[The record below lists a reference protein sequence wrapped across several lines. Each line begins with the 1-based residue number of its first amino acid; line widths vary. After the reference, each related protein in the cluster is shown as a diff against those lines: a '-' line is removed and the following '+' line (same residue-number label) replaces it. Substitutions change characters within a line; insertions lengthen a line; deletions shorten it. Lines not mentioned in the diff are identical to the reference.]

1 MKSAADMFCNSAQI
15 EAVVFEAFEIS
26 PPSAEVLASEGALIC
41 DFPDCSA
48 QIPLLEF
55 QKPSFQ
61 HALADFLEKGS
72 MEPLRCFQ
80 AFVTKSQTPIVEP
93 RDTGSPR
100 LITHLLIPLLESI
113 GSSVDESVPRLKK
126 RVRDDASIEAAELP
140 WRRLPLWM
148 AIRVSIQRQLQLLL
162 GSEVGRV
169 YYKFLI
175 ITVLVELLRDCPGE
189 LAPELTMM
197 LQAKVCRRLA
207 KLEQQKN
214 RSLEVHS
221 KLSDTTAAFF
231 EESIKQVTQLVSL
244 AWEKFKRDTTRPVPL
259 LPARADGQAQ
269 FLSLPNS
276 ESYLQSVLHLYR
288 AQKRTL
294 PSLQLPSLHG
304 TTIEQV
310 ELFTDKYHQLAELES
325 KIERKEEPQL
335 TEDVTPDS
343 SCERLAD
350 AILGLV
356 DSVGAAYESDPEQMS
371 IFILSLFR
379 LWVRLDRY
387 MAKICPM
394 IRDYHPAFTPVL
406 LDALHL
412 PTAAEMRRLRNIQ
425 RYLRSRCEE
434 CKHQTTIFSVPERE
448 SFVVRYVSTSR
459 SMQRL
464 HRRIELASEAS
475 RQAKTSELEKWWS
488 DFDEHS
494 LGISGG
500 TCTCT
505 FKQDG
510 TRDVKGCTK
519 CWHWRVRNRMQIY
532 AHEDFLPSDPIK
544 ASAVVFEL
552 DIPKSLAAYRSATW
566 RIFVLAYPAKP
577 QSGSPTKLLR
587 DYDPLTSYASKHS
600 TNITIASTSKSFR
613 GTHYRVSKKKMKASE
628 SDVLYPNGLNF
639 SYFDTA
645 SNTWLKDF
653 DKPLTF
659 QHECGVHVPPGLRSS
674 VLPSSPH
681 PPTVAT
687 GPSSYEIVAS
697 ETKCPSSL
705 SVHEFTACQRL
716 LSGNHRRWLTLL
728 VELGASN
735 VNFSN
740 ESTMHMFNHL
750 ATQAGPTKIGDDTL
764 GAIHA
769 VFKDRSFCECLA
781 AQVEKRLSDIASN
794 WREVH
799 CMEVMITLG
808 LRLYDLTAPMLRA
821 DDLLAQARRI
831 TLTWVAR
838 LRADVRN
845 AKETS
850 VAETA
855 ARYAFWAAL
864 LCRRTFSNIR
874 KSDAAMS
881 EDDLSTFVQASLALQ
896 ENLLVDVA
904 KLLPALKRMLIR
916 DTKMTHRI
924 KSRLLQSIR
933 AHPRSIGTAINAS
946 WSEPGDSAE
955 KFFRNWG
962 QVSAIHD
969 KWVVSWMQTSM
980 KDQANT
986 QVVH

>member
-1 MKSAADMFCNSAQI
+1 MPAAYGSPWNMNLATDMFCNSAQT
-15 EAVVFEAFEIS
+15 EAVVFEAFELS
-26 PPSAEVLASEGALIC
+26 PPSAEVLASEGALVC

-48 QIPLLEF
+48 RIPLHEF

-93 RDTGSPR
+93 RDTGSPG
-100 LITHLLIPLLESI
+100 LITHLLIPLLASI
-113 GSSVDESVPRLKK
+113 GSSVDESVPRLRK
-126 RVRDDASIEAAELP
+126 RVRDDANIEAAELP

-148 AIRVSIQRQLQLLL
+148 AIRVGIQRQLQLLL
-162 GSEVGRV
+162 GSEAGRIC
-169 YYKFLI
+169 YKFLI
-175 ITVLVELLRDCPGE
+175 ITLLFELLRDCPGD
-189 LAPELTMM
+189 LTPELTMM

-207 KLEQQKN
+207 NLEQQKD

-221 KLSDTTAAFF
+221 QLSDATAAFF
-231 EESIKQVTQLVSL
+231 EESVKQVTQLVSL
-244 AWEKFKRDTTRPVPL
+244 AWEKFKRDTTRPVPQ
-259 LPARADGQAQ
+259 LPARADEQAQ

-276 ESYLQSVLHLYR
+276 DLYLQSVLQSHR

-294 PSLQLPSLHG
+294 PSLQLSSLHG

-310 ELFTDKYHQLAELES
+310 ELFTEKYHRLAELES
-325 KIERKEEPQL
+325 KIEIKEEPQL
-335 TEDVTPDS
+335 TEDVTPEL

-394 IRDYHPAFTPVL
+394 IRDYHPAFTPEL

-434 CKHQTTIFSVPERE
+434 CKHQTTIFSAAERE

-475 RQAKTSELEKWWS
+475 RHAKTLELERWWS
-488 DFDEHS
+488 DFDENS

-510 TRDVKGCTK
+510 TRDVRGCTK
-519 CWHWRVRNRMQIY
+519 CWHWRVRNRMEIY
-532 AHEDFLPSDPIK
+532 AHEDFLPSDAIK
-544 ASAVVFEL
+544 AAAVIFEL
-552 DIPKSLAAYRSATW
+552 DMPQSLAAYRSATW
-566 RIFVLAYPAKP
+566 KILMLAYPAKP

-587 DYDPLTSYASKHS
+587 DYDPLTAYASRHS
-600 TNITIASTSKSFR
+600 TSITIASTSKSFR

-659 QHECGVHVPPGLRSS
+659 QHECGVYVLPGLRSS
-674 VLPSSPH
+674 VLPSLPH

-697 ETKCPSSL
+697 ETQCPSSL

-716 LSGNHRRWLTLL
+716 LSGNHRRWLTML

-750 ATQAGPTKIGDDTL
+750 ATQAGPAKSGDHTL
-764 GAIHA
+764 GAIHE

-808 LRLYDLTAPMLRA
+808 LRLYDLTAPLLRA

-831 TLTWVAR
+831 TLAWIAR

-864 LCRRTFSNIR
+864 LCRRTFSNI
-874 KSDAAMS
+874 KESDAAMS

-904 KLLPALKRMLIR
+904 KLPPALKRMLIR
-916 DTKMTHRI
+916 DTKMTYKI

-933 AHPRSIGTAINAS
+933 AHP
-946 WSEPGDSAE
+946 
-955 KFFRNWG
+955 
-962 QVSAIHD
+962 
-969 KWVVSWMQTSM
+969 
-980 KDQANT
+980 
-986 QVVH
+986 